1 MVEKLATVLPVED
14 MQAAVAAWSAL
25 LGAQPTFVDGDRW
38 AQFDVAGSRLALAG
52 TDRTSNAAGVMVKV
66 ADLDGVHA
74 KLTEAGFAPGS
85 VETGPH
91 ERRFAVT
98 MPGGWTATL
107 YQPL

>member
-1 MVEKLATVLPVED
+1 MVEKLATVLPVKD
-14 MQAAVAAWSAL
+14 MEAAVGAWSAL

-52 TDRTSNAAGVMVKV
+52 ADRSTDAAGVMVKV
-66 ADLDGVHA
+66 ADLDAVYA
-74 KLTEAGFAPGS
+74 RLTEAGFAPAS
-85 VETGPH
+85 IETGPH

-98 MPGGWTATL
+98 MPGGWAATL

>member
-52 TDRTSNAAGVMVKV
+52 TDRTADTAGVMVKV
-66 ADLDGVHA
+66 ADLDAVHA
-74 KLTEAGFAPGS
+74 RLTDAGFAPGAI
-85 VETGPH
+85 EIGPH
-91 ERRFAVT
+91 ERRFAVS
-98 MPGGWTATL
+98 MPGGWAATL

>member
-25 LGAQPTFVDGDRW
+25 LGAPPTFVDGDRW

-52 TDRTSNAAGVMVKV
+52 ADRTSDRAGVMVKV
-66 ADLDGVHA
+66 VDLEAAHGQLA
-74 KLTEAGFAPGS
+74 QAGFAPDA

-91 ERRFAVT
+91 ERRFAVA
-98 MPGGWTATL
+98 MPGGWAATL